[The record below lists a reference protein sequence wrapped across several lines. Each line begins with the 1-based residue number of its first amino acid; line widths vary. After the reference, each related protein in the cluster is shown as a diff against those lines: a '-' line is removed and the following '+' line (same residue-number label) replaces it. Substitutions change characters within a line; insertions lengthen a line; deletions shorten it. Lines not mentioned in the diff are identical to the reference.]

1 MKLIGS
7 YTSPFV
13 RKIRVMLLEK
23 GIPFSLLEDI
33 PWNQDSKAP
42 QYNPLGKVPILID
55 EQGKTWFD
63 SPVIA
68 EYIEALH
75 AKHMLIPPGK
85 IGAVEVRQLEAL
97 ADGIVEAGIAIFLER
112 KREIEMQNPDWVTRQ
127 HEKIKRGIAALENIL
142 GDNNWLH
149 ADNFSLADISVGVV
163 LEWLNFRLG
172 DLGWQ
177 NDAPKLAVYLERL
190 KGRPSFQETQ
200 PPAI

>member
-23 GIPFSLLEDI
+23 GIPFSLLEDL
-33 PWNQDSKAP
+33 PWSEDSKAP

-75 AKHMLIPPGK
+75 TKHMLIPPGK

-97 ADGIVEAGIAIFLER
+97 ADGIVEAGIAIFLEQ
-112 KREIEMQNPDWVTRQ
+112 KRATEMQNPEWLTRQ
-127 HEKIKRGIAALENIL
+127 HGKIKRGIDALENIL
-142 GDNNWLH
+142 GDNLWLH
-149 ADNFSLADISVGVV
+149 AETFSLADISVGVI
-163 LEWLNFRLG
+163 LEWLNFRLP

-177 NDAPKLAVYLERL
+177 SDAPKLTAYLERL
-190 KGRPSFQETQ
+190 RERPSFQETR
-200 PPAI
+200 PPEI